1 MYKSVISCILFMYFT
16 GCKNEKREVNSN
28 GVTVNA
34 GTEKIVRRLNIVN
47 MDLWEYKGVTLTNTN
62 EIFQNQEVYKMAII
76 DHAESFDLVAVNNI
90 KLDYTGGRYKI
101 SVLVKS
107 NKENNNL
114 GVRIQEFYPARFDAV
129 FDLALGE
136 VKGIYSNSEFTDSE
150 NLVINSVGDG
160 WFSCSITADIQSSY
174 FRLVFGPTT
183 VSKKKVHVWEAQ
195 SLNKKEREIFIIPSS
210 LKIEK
215 IEV

>member
-90 KLDYTGGRYKI
+90 KLDYT
-101 SVLVKS
+101 S
-107 NKENNNL
+107 
-114 GVRIQEFYPARFDAV
+114 
-129 FDLALGE
+129 
-136 VKGIYSNSEFTDSE
+136 
-150 NLVINSVGDG
+150 
-160 WFSCSITADIQSSY
+160 
-174 FRLVFGPTT
+174 
-183 VSKKKVHVWEAQ
+183 
-195 SLNKKEREIFIIPSS
+195 
-210 LKIEK
+210 
-215 IEV
+215 